1 MKREHTF
8 FLQSDKYQEGHRFH
22 TYLGHNPTL
31 LAPLVSNDKDTTN
44 GSGEFQKFKGF
55 KGSKAFKTNAF
66 QGEKKKKIAIAWSA
80 LYLWLFFFFFKITM
94 SMFINGG
101 YAIHPIEGTQ
111 VIL

>member
-1 MKREHTF
+1 MKREHIF
-8 FLQSDKYQEGHRFH
+8 FLQSDKYQERHRFH

-31 LAPLVSNDKDTTN
+31 LAPVVSNDKDTTN

-66 QGEKKKKIAIAWSA
+66 QGEEKKKTSSMKCII
-80 LYLWLFFFFFKITM
+80 LVTIFFFFKITM